1 MLENL
6 VPSYSFLN
14 EEANCPRK
22 AYHRYVARDLPREE
36 KSDAQ
41 KEGIQVHSA
50 FERRINEGTPL
61 PSLFLKWEPVG
72 DMFDRYVKRFAE
84 HGGFIRAELKLAMNA
99 NHKPVDFWNKS
110 GWLRGVIDVAV
121 VFPGY
126 RTAQL
131 WDWKTGKVREDPQ
144 ELEIQGLLLKAAH
157 PKLENITGRYVW
169 LKDEKLGTE
178 HDLSDTDRT
187 AASVRAQLSE
197 IQRRK
202 DWPARPNPL
211 CAFCPVKSCEHN
223 RTGEACLWIHSS

>member
-1 MLENL
+1 MFENL

-36 KSDAQ
+36 KSEAQ
-41 KEGIQVHSA
+41 KDGIAVHQA

-61 PSLFLKWEPVG
+61 PSFFQKWDAIG
-72 DMFDRYVKRFAE
+72 GMFDRYKKQFNG
-84 HGGFIRAELKLAMNA
+84 HGFIRAEMKLATTA
-99 NHKPVDFWNKS
+99 DHKPADFWNKQ
-110 GWLRGVIDVAV
+110 GWLRGVLDVAV
-121 VFPGY
+121 MFPDY
-126 RTAQL
+126 KTAQL
-131 WDWKTGKVREDPQ
+131 FDWKTGKVREDPW
-144 ELEIQGLLLKAAH
+144 ELEIQGLLLKVFH
-157 PKLENITGRYVW
+157 PRLETITGRYVW
-169 LKDEKLGTE
+169 LKDEKLGAE

-197 IQRRK
+197 IQRRG

-223 RTGEACLWIHSS
+223 PNK